1 MMSIPPGFGPIRLAL
16 SRRGGQSLLI
26 FYHKPDSTPRTQ
38 RYDGK
43 VYLADAQLDR
53 VLDVLT
59 RDAGGAVEHQG
70 DAHRVSATNR
80 AASSGAV

>member
-1 MMSIPPGFGPIRLAL
+1 MSIPPGFGPIRLAL

-43 VYLADAQLDR
+43 VYLADAAFYAVAYILVTESGCSVKNKRDIYNFA
-53 VLDVLT
+53 DLT
-59 RDAGGAVEHQG
+59 
-70 DAHRVSATNR
+70 
-80 AASSGAV
+80 

>member
-26 FYHKPDSTPRTQ
+26 FYHKPDSAPRTQ
-38 RYDGK
+38 RYGGE

-53 VLDVLT
+53 VLDVLI

-70 DAHRVSATNR
+70 DAHRVSAMNR
-80 AASSGAV
+80 AASSGSV